1 MAEYV
6 VAPAT
11 RLFRIPPEVSPRVA
25 ALAEPIA
32 VAVHGLR
39 RGGFRPDQRV
49 LVLGAGSIGLVT
61 LLCARALGAKDV
73 SISARHAHQAT
84 IARDF
89 GATRVLAESEATAAA
104 LGARAMREGADLVV
118 ETVGGTADTLRT
130 ACAALA
136 PGGTIS
142 VLGLFTTPVTLDPF
156 AMLLREGTVAWS
168 NCYAR
173 SAGRA
178 DFDDAVMIIDRER
191 ERLERLLTHSYP
203 FADVDRAFAA
213 ASDKRAGA
221 IKVTL
226 VPASA

>member
-1 MAEYV
+1 
-6 VAPAT
+6 
-11 RLFRIPPEVSPRVA
+11 
-25 ALAEPIA
+25 
-32 VAVHGLR
+32 LR
-39 RGGFRPDQRV
+39 RGAFAPEQRV
-49 LVLGAGSIGLVT
+49 LVLGAGSIGLLA

-73 SISARHAHQAT
+73 SISARHAHQAAL
-84 IARDF
+84 ARDF
-89 GATRVLAESEATAAA
+89 GATRVLTESEASAAV
-104 LGARAMREGADLVV
+104 LGARSMREGADLVI
-118 ETVGGTADTLRT
+118 ETVGGKADTLRT

-136 PGGTIS
+136 PGGTIC

-178 DFDDAVMIIDRER
+178 DFDDAVAIIERER
-191 ERLERLLTHSYP
+191 ERLARLLTHTYS
-203 FADVDRAFAA
+203 FSEVDRAFAA
-213 ASDKRAGA
+213 ASDKSAGA